1 MWMGTSFQHFYL
13 STQILGSKNRVYSFV
28 MLDDLKS
35 SFYNVIDEF
44 VSSVQKILAD
54 WPPKH
59 AFFNALVGRRLVSFL
74 IALIDIQKNPME
86 NDEKLYY
93 CPGVCI
99 IRTLNQATINVKLR
113 GS

>member
-1 MWMGTSFQHFYL
+1 MWVGTSFQHFYL

-59 AFFNALVGRRLVSFL
+59 AFFNALVGRRLVSFF
-74 IALIDIQKNPME
+74 IALRFLDIQKNPKMMRS
-86 NDEKLYY
+86 
-93 CPGVCI
+93 CI
-99 IRTLNQATINVKLR
+99 IVLVFALLEPSIEQRST
-113 GS
+113 